1 MAKSN
6 TSSYVVTYELAFDND
21 NPSSVLDKLEK
32 IAKAI
37 YNDCLN
43 ECLKRYHKLIHDK
56 KYQELLKEYKTSN
69 NKNELNKQLN
79 DIALSYGYSEYDMH
93 KYVKKPYEYFNK
105 KLGSQE
111 CQKIAT
117 RAFKA
122 IEKLRYH
129 QADKVAFKNKYDSF
143 SIEGKSSTSKLHYC
157 DDVLAISYGNYKF
170 KLKIKRN
177 DIYAQTA
184 LLDEVKYVRIYPQHI
199 RNKKRWF
206 VHLIFKGTPPS
217 KNRQY
222 GDNFKVQGI
231 DIGTSTIA
239 IVSNEKANLKELAPN
254 CKENEN
260 KIKVYQRKLDC
271 SRKATNPNN
280 YNEDGTITKGRHNW
294 YKSKSYLNTQSKLKD
309 EYRKLS
315 VKRKQ
320 AHEILANQIIA
331 ESLDIR
337 VEEMNFKGLQKRSKK
352 TTVDKNGKINSKKR
366 YGKTIKNRAPSMFLS
381 ILDRKLKYYNL
392 ELKKINTYKVK
403 ASQYNPIDRTY
414 KKKQLKD
421 RLIELNEGI
430 IVQRDLLSAYIIAHT
445 NDDLETIDEVS
456 CYDDFNTFKKLQDN
470 EIQRLKDNKQ
480 LSWYI
485 H

>member
-43 ECLKRYHKLIHDK
+43 ECLKRYHKLIHDR

-69 NKNELNKQLN
+69 NKKELNKQLN
-79 DIALSYGYSEYDMH
+79 DIALSYGYSEYSMH
-93 KYVKKPYEYFNK
+93 EYVKKPYEYFNK

-129 QADKVAFKNKYDSF
+129 QADKVTFKNKYDSF
-143 SIEGKSSTSKLHYC
+143 SIEGKSSTSKL
-157 DDVLAISYGNYKF
+157 
-170 KLKIKRN
+170 
-177 DIYAQTA
+177 
-184 LLDEVKYVRIYPQHI
+184 KYVRIYPQHI

-206 VHLIFKGTPPS
+206 VQLIFKGTPPS

-254 CKENEN
+254 CKENEH
-260 KIKVYQRKLDC
+260 KIKVYQRKLDR
-271 SRKATNPNN
+271 SRRATNPNN
-280 YNEDGTITKGRHNW
+280 YNEDGTIAKGKHNW
-294 YKSKSYLNTQSKLKD
+294 YKSMSYLNTQSKLKD

-352 TTVDKNGKINSKKR
+352 TTVNKNGKINSKKR
-366 YGKTIKNRAPSMFLS
+366 YGKTIKSRAPSMFLS

-403 ASQYNPIDRTY
+403 ASQYSPIDRTY
-414 KKKQLKD
+414 KKKQLND

-470 EIQRLKDNKQ
+470 EIQRLKDNNK

>member
-206 VHLIFKGTPPS
+206 VQLIFKGTPPS

-260 KIKVYQRKLDC
+260 KIKVYQRKLDR

-280 YNEDGTITKGRHNW
+280 YNEDGTITVMK
-294 YKSKSYLNTQSKLKD
+294 
-309 EYRKLS
+309 
-315 VKRKQ
+315 
-320 AHEILANQIIA
+320 
-331 ESLDIR
+331 
-337 VEEMNFKGLQKRSKK
+337 
-352 TTVDKNGKINSKKR
+352 
-366 YGKTIKNRAPSMFLS
+366 
-381 ILDRKLKYYNL
+381 
-392 ELKKINTYKVK
+392 
-403 ASQYNPIDRTY
+403 
-414 KKKQLKD
+414 
-421 RLIELNEGI
+421 
-430 IVQRDLLSAYIIAHT
+430 
-445 NDDLETIDEVS
+445 
-456 CYDDFNTFKKLQDN
+456 
-470 EIQRLKDNKQ
+470 
-480 LSWYI
+480 
-485 H
+485 

>member
-56 KYQELLKEYKTSN
+56 EYRLLVKELKNTN
-69 NKNELNKQLN
+69 NKKELNKQLS
-79 DIALSYGYSEYDMH
+79 DIALSYGYSEYSMH

-105 KLGSQE
+105 KLGSHE

-129 QADKVAFKNKYDSF
+129 QSNKVNFKSKYDSF
-143 SIEGKSSTSKLHYC
+143 SIEGKSATSKLHYC
-157 DDVLAISYGNYKF
+157 DDISISYGNYKF
-170 KLKIKRN
+170 KLKVKRN

-184 LLDEVKYVRIYPQHI
+184 LLDEVKYVRIYPKYI

-206 VHLIFKGTPPS
+206 VQLIFKGTPPS

-239 IVSNEKANLKELAPN
+239 VVSSNEVKLKELAPN
-254 CKENEN
+254 CKENEH
-260 KIKVYQRKLDC
+260 KIKVYQRKLER
-271 SRKATNPNN
+271 SRRVTNPNN
-280 YNEDGTITKGRHNW
+280 YNDDGTIAKGKHKW
-294 YKSKSYLNTQSKLKD
+294 YKSKNYLKTQAKLKD

-320 AHEILANQIIA
+320 AHEILANQIIV
-331 ESLDIR
+331 ESTDIR
-337 VEEMNFKGLQKRSKK
+337 VEDMNFKGLQKRSKK

-366 YGKTIKNRAPSMFLS
+366 YGKTIKNRAPSMFLT

-392 ELKKINTYKVK
+392 ELKKINAYKVK

-414 KKKQLKD
+414 KKRQLKD
-421 RLIELNEGI
+421 RLIELDEGI